1 MTASGRMTIRNSL
14 GRRLTFII
22 MLVFGLYL
30 LSASLFA
37 YVIFSQ
43 YSRLVGAV
51 SGHFERAMIAAEL
64 TRDAETIA
72 AEVYELLVGNDRSVS
87 AGNRRV
93 ENLASIYQGTR
104 ERLEQDGGRMS
115 EADAAALD
123 RWQTPFFSS
132 LDRLNERLRAEQ
144 ELQAEQF
151 HQVDDLFLLLRR
163 VSELQSMEGLPV
175 AEQRFTGPALA
186 ALGYAA
192 AALSAERPGH
202 ISRLKAYCEQ
212 QLQVLSG
219 LTLTQPDFIAL
230 RARLEQQ
237 LPAVFTRRG
246 PLLRH
251 ARATLATARQ
261 TRVLAQKLTSAT
273 FGYHKRLKASAE
285 QALAEQQALMQN
297 SLAGLLA
304 ASMML
309 VLITLGAIFY
319 IRRAII
325 YRINDLSRAMLS
337 HGEGKPVPIPSE
349 GDDEISRMGATFE
362 TFVNA
367 RQTAEQ
373 QLARAN
379 RHLQEM
385 NQSLQRLS
393 EVDDLTQIANRR
405 CFDRHLEAE
414 WRRAQREQRSLGL
427 VMGDI
432 DYFKRFNDEY
442 GHQEGDE
449 CLHRVA
455 QALAGQ
461 LHRQGDMVA
470 RYGGEEFIVLLPEL
484 DLWQTRHVAGR
495 LLQAVR
501 ALNIAHDQ
509 SEHGVVTLS
518 LGVVAGVPEQHDRI
532 EDFVGRADKALYA
545 AKEQGRNRLCAA
557 PPECGAGECRPG

>member
-1 MTASGRMTIRNSL
+1 MTATGSKKVRNSL
-14 GRRLTFII
+14 GRRLMLII

-43 YSRLVGAV
+43 YSGLAGAV
-51 SGHFERAMIAAEL
+51 GRHVERAMIAAEL

-93 ENLASIYQGTR
+93 ENLASLYQGTR
-104 ERLEQDGGRMS
+104 ERLEQQGGPLS

-123 RWQTPFFSS
+123 RWQRPFFSS

-144 ELQAEQF
+144 DLQAGQLR
-151 HQVDDLFLLLRR
+151 QVDELFLLLRR
-163 VSELQSMEGLPV
+163 LSELPQGGELPLP
-175 AEQRFTGPALA
+175 EQRFAGPALA

-192 AALSAERPGH
+192 AVLSAERPGH
-202 ISRLKAYCEQ
+202 ISRLQAYCDQ
-212 QLQVLSG
+212 QLRDLASLA
-219 LTLTQPDFIAL
+219 LTDPEFIAL
-230 RARLEQQ
+230 RTRLDEQ
-237 LPAVFTRRG
+237 LPTLFSRRG

-273 FGYHKRLKASAE
+273 FGYHQRLKASA
-285 QALAEQQALMQN
+285 QQALQEQQVLMQR

-304 ASMML
+304 ASLML

-325 YRINDLSRAMLS
+325 QRINRLGRAMQS
-337 HGEGKPVPIPSE
+337 HGEGRPVPIPTD

-362 TFVNA
+362 VFVKA
-367 RQTAEQ
+367 RASAEQ
-373 QLARAN
+373 QLAQAN
-379 RHLQEM
+379 RHLQDM

-393 EVDDLTQIANRR
+393 EVDELTQIPNRR
-405 CFDRHLEAE
+405 CFDRHLDAE

-427 VMGDI
+427 IMGDI

-442 GHQEGDE
+442 GHQQGDE

-455 QALAGQ
+455 RALADQ

-484 DLWQTRHVAGR
+484 DLGQTRHVAGR
-495 LLQAVR
+495 LLEAVR
-501 ALNIAHDQ
+501 ELNIAHGQ
-509 SEHGVVTLS
+509 SDHGIVTLS
-518 LGVVAGVPEQHDRI
+518 LGVVAGVPGLHDRI
-532 EDFVGRADKALYA
+532 EDFVGRADKALYL
-545 AKEQGRNRLCAA
+545 AKKQGRNRLCPA
-557 PPECGAGECRPG
+557 PPECGAGDCRPG